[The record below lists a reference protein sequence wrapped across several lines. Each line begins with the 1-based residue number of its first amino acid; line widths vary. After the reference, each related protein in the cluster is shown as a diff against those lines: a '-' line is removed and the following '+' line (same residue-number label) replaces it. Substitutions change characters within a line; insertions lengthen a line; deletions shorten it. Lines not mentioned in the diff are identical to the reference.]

1 MTSSYNIKDS
11 VAFVTGTNRKNG
23 IGRAIVDSL
32 IEHGAKK
39 VYATAR
45 NVSQL
50 DDLVAVYNGKVVAVA
65 LDVTHLDAIQSLGTK
80 YPDVTLVVNNAGLFA
95 ETSSLG
101 DIGMVQKEIAI
112 SYIVPL
118 SIVQSFAPSLN
129 SKTESTSTSSK
140 ASAIVNLN
148 SIASLVNFPGAATHS
163 ASKAVSHSLTQ
174 AQRSDLP
181 NCLVIGVYPG
191 PIDTDL
197 AVNLPFDKEP
207 PSAVAEAII
216 DALKNGTEDIYPDA
230 MARQL
235 RDGWKADAKALENQ
249 MTQSVTV

>member
-1 MTSSYNIKDS
+1 MTSYNIKDS
-11 VAFVTGTNRKNG
+11 VAFVTGTNKRNG
-23 IGRAIVDSL
+23 IGRAIVESL

-50 DDLVAVYNGKVVAVA
+50 EDLVAAHNGKVVAVA
-65 LDVTHLDAIQSLGTK
+65 LDVTDLDAIQSLGAK
-80 YPDVTLVVNNAGLFA
+80 YPDVTLVVNNAGLLA
-95 ETSSLG
+95 ATSSLG

-112 SYIVPL
+112 NYIAPL

-129 SKTESTSTSSK
+129 KTESTTSSK

-148 SIASLVNFPGAATHS
+148 SIASLVNFPAAATYS
-163 ASKAVSHSLTQ
+163 ASKAASHSLTQ
-174 AQRSDLP
+174 AQRRDLP
-181 NCLVIGVYPG
+181 NSLVIGVYPG
-191 PIDTDL
+191 PIDTDM
-197 AVNLPFDKEP
+197 AENMPFEKES

-235 RDGWKADAKALENQ
+235 RDGWKTDAKALEIQ
-249 MTQSVTV
+249 MTQSVTA

>member
-1 MTSSYNIKDS
+1 MTSYNVKDS

-23 IGRAIVDSL
+23 IGRAIVESL
-32 IEHGAKK
+32 IEQGAKK

-50 DDLVAVYNGKVVAVA
+50 EDLVAVHNGKVVAVA
-65 LDVTHLDAIQSLGTK
+65 LDVTDLDTIQLLGAE
-80 YPDVTLVVNNAGLFA
+80 YPDVTLVVNNAGLSA

-101 DIGMVQKEIAI
+101 DIGMIQKEIAI
-112 SYIVPL
+112 NYIAPL
-118 SIVQSFAPSLN
+118 LIVQSFAPSFN
-129 SKTESTSTSSK
+129 KTESTTSSK
-140 ASAIVNLN
+140 GSAIVNLN
-148 SIASLVNFPGAATHS
+148 SITSLVNFPGAATYS
-163 ASKAVSHSLTQ
+163 ASKAASHSLTQ
-174 AQRSDLP
+174 AQRRDLP
-181 NCLVIGVYPG
+181 NSLVIGVYPG

-230 MARQL
+230 MASQVH
-235 RDGWKADAKALENQ
+235 DGWKTDAKALENQ
-249 MTQSVTV
+249 MTQSVTAEA

>member
-1 MTSSYNIKDS
+1 MTSYNIKDT

-50 DDLVAVYNGKVVAVA
+50 DDLVAVHNGKVVAVA
-65 LDVTHLDAIQSLGTK
+65 LDVTDLDAIQSLGTK

-112 SYIVPL
+112 NYIAPL

-129 SKTESTSTSSK
+129 KTESTSTSSK

-148 SIASLVNFPGAATHS
+148 SIASLVNFPGAGTYS
-163 ASKAVSHSLTQ
+163 ASKAASHSLTQ
-174 AQRSDLP
+174 AQRRDLP

-197 AVNLPFDKEP
+197 AVNLPFDKES

-216 DALKNGTEDIYPDA
+216 DALKNGTEDSYPDA

-249 MTQSVTV
+249 MTQSVTA